1 MEYYCIYYAQDS
13 VCVFTPKRYGSTHV
27 FLCFFPPM
35 ESVRVGAFKV
45 RTTEQISRRGIGG
58 LFKERFNGGQL
69 KTFQRLSRNVRPVD
83 AGFSLYIDTADDLS
97 AANRDELAELLAIVG
112 EVSVVKEEDVVRN
125 RDIGA
130 QYKLAREREAA
141 GIVLGN
147 EAQSIAERLLEFR
160 GSGGKSQQKR
170 KFAAALA
177 DTIAQGQKI
186 SYVAH
191 KRRIERVEATD
202 PEEDDSE

>member
-1 MEYYCIYYAQDS
+1 MHFFYAQDS
-13 VCVFTPKRYGSTHV
+13 ARVFISERYESTPV
-27 FLCFFPPM
+27 FLCSFPPM
-35 ESVRVGAFKV
+35 DSVRVGAFKV
-45 RTTEQISRRGIGG
+45 RTTEQVSRRSIGG
-58 LFKERFNGGQL
+58 LLKERLNGGQL
-69 KTFQRLSRNVRPVD
+69 KIFQRLSRNVRPVD
-83 AGFSLYIDTADDLS
+83 AGFALYIETADDLS
-97 AANRDELAELLAIVG
+97 DASRNELAELLAIVG

-147 EAQSIAERLLEFR
+147 EAKSIAERLLEFR

>member
-1 MEYYCIYYAQDS
+1 MD
-13 VCVFTPKRYGSTHV
+13 
-27 FLCFFPPM
+27 
-35 ESVRVGAFKV
+35 SVRVGAFKV
-45 RTTEQISRRGIGG
+45 RTTEQVSRRSIGG
-58 LFKERFNGGQL
+58 LLKERLNGGQL
-69 KTFQRLSRNVRPVD
+69 KIFQRLSRNVRPVD
-83 AGFSLYIDTADDLS
+83 AGFALYIETADDLS
-97 AANRDELAELLAIVG
+97 DASRNELAELLAIVG
-112 EVSVVKEEDVVRN
+112 EVSVVREEDVVRS

-147 EAQSIAERLLEFR
+147 EAKSIAERLLEFR

-191 KRRIERVEATD
+191 KRRIDRVEATEA
-202 PEEDDSE
+202 EEGDSE

>member
-1 MEYYCIYYAQDS
+1 
-13 VCVFTPKRYGSTHV
+13 
-27 FLCFFPPM
+27 M

-69 KTFQRLSRNVRPVD
+69 KIFQRLSRNVRPVD

-97 AANRDELAELLAIVG
+97 DANRDELAELLAIVG

-147 EAQSIAERLLEFR
+147 EAASIAARLLQFR
-160 GSGGKSQQKR
+160 GDGGPRKQKR
-170 KFAAALA
+170 KLA
-177 DTIAQGQKI
+177 DAFASTIEQGQKI
-186 SYVAH
+186 SYVANM
-191 KRRIERVEATD
+191 RRIARVEA
-202 PEEDDSE
+202 EEDEEDETD